1 MVQETRSDPLIVAAL
16 ACAIVLSAAATAAQQ
31 EKPDTK
37 PPEKGDTIIVK
48 GCLHGTAL
56 EATQTQRVDESGLL
70 ATSLTYRL
78 TGKKDVL
85 KQLRDEHDDTLV
97 EITGVLKS
105 NLPPEGEMPGK
116 QIGKS
121 RVYIGIGAP
130 QPGAMPEANRPVP
143 VLQVISVDGNG
154 VRCPR

>member
-1 MVQETRSDPLIVAAL
+1 MRVAAL
-16 ACAIVLSAAATAAQQ
+16 ACVIALSVAATVAQEQ

-37 PPEKGDTIIVK
+37 PPDKGDTVIVK

-56 EATQTQRVDESGLL
+56 EATETQRVDESGLL

-105 NLPPEGEMPGK
+105 NLPPAGEMRGK

-130 QPGAMPEANRPVP
+130 QPGAMPEANRSIP
-143 VLQVISVDGNG
+143 VLQVVSFDGNG
-154 VRCPR
+154 VRCRR